1 MDKREF
7 RKKLLSL
14 VLPITFQ
21 QFMLAVVSASDAL
34 MVGVIGQNLLSAV
47 SLASQITFVYNLFL
61 AAMTIGTSMF
71 AAQYWGKG
79 DKDAVERILGI
90 VLRSSMSVSFVFFLG
105 ATFLPEY
112 LMRIFTPDPEL
123 IHYGV
128 QYLQIVGITYLL
140 CGISQIYLCI
150 MKNSGLA
157 SMSMIISS
165 TAAFLNIVLNAVLI
179 YGLFGAPRME
189 AAGAAAATAIARAA
203 ELLWVF
209 WELRKTGRV
218 KIRFLY
224 IRKPDQGLKKDF
236 WHYTLPVLGNEL
248 VWGGGFTMY
257 SVIMG
262 HLGTDAVAANSIA
275 NIVKNLIA
283 SLAGGIGNGG
293 SIMVGNELGAGRLE
307 MAKAY
312 GKKLCHIA
320 VVSGILSGIF
330 LLLISPLV
338 LQVTDLSPK
347 AEGYLKWML
356 VMCAV
361 YMVGKYVN
369 GTTIGGIF
377 CAGGD
382 SRFGFLCDAVTLW
395 CFTVPVGLLAAF
407 VLKWPVLAVYFIVN
421 SDEIVKFPAVYLHYG
436 KYKWLKDLTV
446 REEGKEKSFRKNKPA
461 DEAERIIRCE
471 PVPAFIKHMSCSA
484 LC

>member
-1 MDKREF
+1 MDRREF
-7 RKKLLSL
+7 RRKLTSL
-14 VLPITFQ
+14 ILPITFQ

-34 MVGVIGQNLLSAV
+34 MVGVIGQDLLSAV

-61 AAMTIGTSMF
+61 MAMTIGTSVF

-90 VLRSSMSVSFVFFLG
+90 VLRSSMSVSFVFFFA
-105 ATFLPEY
+105 ATFLPGL
-112 LMRIFTPDPEL
+112 LMRIFTTDPQL

-128 QYLQIVGITYLL
+128 QYLQIVGVTYLL
-140 CGISQIYLCI
+140 CGISQVYLCI

-157 SMSMIISS
+157 SMSMLISS
-165 TAAFLNIVLNAVLI
+165 AAALLNIILNAVLI

-189 AAGAAAATAIARAA
+189 AGGAAAATAIARGV
-203 ELLWVF
+203 ELLWVLA
-209 WELRKTGRV
+209 ELTKKGRI
-218 KIRFLY
+218 KIRFAY
-224 IRKPDQGLKKDF
+224 IRRPDQGLRKDF

-275 NIVKNLIA
+275 NIAKNLIA

-307 MAKAY
+307 TAKAY
-312 GKKLCHIA
+312 GRKLCHIA

-330 LLLISPLV
+330 LLLLSPLV
-338 LQVTDLSPK
+338 LEITDLSPQ
-347 AEGYLKWML
+347 AEEYLRWML
-356 VMCAV
+356 AMCAV

-369 GTTIGGIF
+369 GTTIAGIF

-407 VLKWPVLAVYFIVN
+407 VFKWPVLAVYFIVN
-421 SDEIVKFPAVYLHYG
+421 SDEIVKLPAVYRHYR
-436 KYKWLKDLTV
+436 KYKWLKDLTA
-446 REEGKEKSFRKNKPA
+446 REEGL
-461 DEAERIIRCE
+461 D
-471 PVPAFIKHMSCSA
+471 
-484 LC
+484 

>member
-1 MDKREF
+1 MKYGKRSMDRREF
-7 RKKLLSL
+7 RRKLTSL
-14 VLPITFQ
+14 ILPITFQ

-34 MVGVIGQNLLSAV
+34 MVGAIGQDLLSAV

-61 AAMTIGTSMF
+61 MAMTIGTSMF

-90 VLRSSMSVSFVFFLG
+90 VLRSSMSVSFVFFFA
-105 ATFLPEY
+105 ATFFPGL
-112 LMRIFTPDPEL
+112 LMRIFTTDPQL

-128 QYLQIVGITYLL
+128 QYLQIVGLTYLL
-140 CGISQIYLCI
+140 CGISQVYLCI

-157 SMSMIISS
+157 SMSMLISS
-165 TAAFLNIVLNAVLI
+165 AAALLNIILNAVLI

-189 AAGAAAATAIARAA
+189 AGGAAAATAIARGV

-209 WELRKTGRV
+209 AELTKKGRI
-218 KIRFLY
+218 KIRFAY
-224 IRKPDQGLKKDF
+224 IRRPDQGLRKDF

-275 NIVKNLIA
+275 NIAKNLIA

-307 MAKAY
+307 TAKAY
-312 GKKLCHIA
+312 GRKLCHIA

-330 LLLISPLV
+330 LLLLSPLV
-338 LQVTDLSPK
+338 LEITDLSPQ
-347 AEGYLKWML
+347 AEEYLRWML
-356 VMCAV
+356 AMCAV

-369 GTTIGGIF
+369 GTTIAGIF

-407 VLKWPVLAVYFIVN
+407 VFKWPVLAVYFIVN
-421 SDEIVKFPAVYLHYG
+421 SDEIVKLPAVYRHYR

-446 REEGKEKSFRKNKPA
+446 REEGL
-461 DEAERIIRCE
+461 D
-471 PVPAFIKHMSCSA
+471 
-484 LC
+484 

>member
-1 MDKREF
+1 MDRREF
-7 RKKLLSL
+7 RRKLTSL
-14 VLPITFQ
+14 ILPITFQ

-34 MVGVIGQNLLSAV
+34 MVGVIGQDLLSAV

-61 AAMTIGTSMF
+61 MAMTIGTSMF

-90 VLRSSMSVSFVFFLG
+90 VLRSSMSVSFVFFFA
-105 ATFLPEY
+105 ATFLPGL
-112 LMRIFTPDPEL
+112 LMRIFTTDPQL

-128 QYLQIVGITYLL
+128 QYLQIVGLTYLL
-140 CGISQIYLCI
+140 CGISQVYLCI

-157 SMSMIISS
+157 SMSMLISS
-165 TAAFLNIVLNAVLI
+165 AAALLNIILNAVLI

-189 AAGAAAATAIARAA
+189 AGGAAAATAIARGV
-203 ELLWVF
+203 ELLWVLA
-209 WELRKTGRV
+209 ELTKKGRI
-218 KIRFLY
+218 KIRFAY
-224 IRKPDQGLKKDF
+224 IRRPDQGLRKDF
-236 WHYTLPVLGNEL
+236 WHYTLLVLGNEL

-275 NIVKNLIA
+275 NIAKNLIA

-293 SIMVGNELGAGRLE
+293 SIMVGNELGAGQLE
-307 MAKAY
+307 TAKAY
-312 GKKLCHIA
+312 GRKLCHIA

-330 LLLISPLV
+330 LLLLSPLV
-338 LQVTDLSPK
+338 LEITDLSPQ
-347 AEGYLKWML
+347 AEEYLRWMMA
-356 VMCAV
+356 MCAV

-369 GTTIGGIF
+369 GTTIAGIF

-407 VLKWPVLAVYFIVN
+407 VFKWPVLAVYFIVN
-421 SDEIVKFPAVYLHYG
+421 SDEIVKLPAVYRHYR

-446 REEGKEKSFRKNKPA
+446 REEGL
-461 DEAERIIRCE
+461 D
-471 PVPAFIKHMSCSA
+471 
-484 LC
+484 

>member
-34 MVGVIGQNLLSAV
+34 MVGVIGQDLLSAV

-150 MKNSGLA
+150 MKNSSLA

-421 SDEIVKFPAVYLHYG
+421 SDEIVKLPAVYFHYG

-446 REEGKEKSFRKNKPA
+446 REEGREKILQEK
-461 DEAERIIRCE
+461 
-471 PVPAFIKHMSCSA
+471 
-484 LC
+484 

>member
-1 MDKREF
+1 MDRREF
-7 RKKLLSL
+7 RRKLTSL
-14 VLPITFQ
+14 ILPITFQ

-34 MVGVIGQNLLSAV
+34 MVGAIGQDLLSAV

-61 AAMTIGTSMF
+61 MAMTIGTSMF

-90 VLRSSMSVSFVFFLG
+90 VLRSSMSVSFVFFFA
-105 ATFLPEY
+105 ATFLPGL
-112 LMRIFTPDPEL
+112 LMRIFTTDPQL

-128 QYLQIVGITYLL
+128 QYLQIVGVTYLL
-140 CGISQIYLCI
+140 CGISQVYLCI

-157 SMSMIISS
+157 SMSMLISS
-165 TAAFLNIVLNAVLI
+165 AAALLNIILNAVLI

-189 AAGAAAATAIARAA
+189 AGGAAAATAIARGV

-209 WELRKTGRV
+209 AELTKKGRI
-218 KIRFLY
+218 KIRFAY
-224 IRKPDQGLKKDF
+224 IRRPDQGLRKNF

-275 NIVKNLIA
+275 NIAKNLIA

-307 MAKAY
+307 TAKAY
-312 GKKLCHIA
+312 GRKLCHIA

-330 LLLISPLV
+330 LLLLSPLV
-338 LQVTDLSPK
+338 LEITDLSPQ
-347 AEGYLKWML
+347 AEEYLRWML
-356 VMCAV
+356 AMCAV

-369 GTTIGGIF
+369 GTTIAGIF

-407 VLKWPVLAVYFIVN
+407 VFKWPVLAVYFIVN
-421 SDEIVKFPAVYLHYG
+421 SDEIVKLPAVYRHYR

-446 REEGKEKSFRKNKPA
+446 REEGL
-461 DEAERIIRCE
+461 D
-471 PVPAFIKHMSCSA
+471 
-484 LC
+484 

>member
-1 MDKREF
+1 MDRREF
-7 RKKLLSL
+7 RRKLTSL
-14 VLPITFQ
+14 ILPITFQ

-34 MVGVIGQNLLSAV
+34 MVGVIGQDLLSAV

-61 AAMTIGTSMF
+61 MAMTIGTSMF

-90 VLRSSMSVSFVFFLG
+90 VLRSSMSVSFVFFFA
-105 ATFLPEY
+105 ATFLPGL
-112 LMRIFTPDPEL
+112 LMRIFTTDPQL

-128 QYLQIVGITYLL
+128 QYLQIVGLTYLL
-140 CGISQIYLCI
+140 CGISQVYLCI

-157 SMSMIISS
+157 SMSMLISS
-165 TAAFLNIVLNAVLI
+165 AAALLNIILNAVLI

-189 AAGAAAATAIARAA
+189 AGGAAAATAIARGV
-203 ELLWVF
+203 ELLWVLA
-209 WELRKTGRV
+209 ELTKKGRI
-218 KIRFLY
+218 KIRFAY
-224 IRKPDQGLKKDF
+224 IRRPDQGLRKDF
-236 WHYTLPVLGNEL
+236 WHYTLLVLGNEL

-275 NIVKNLIA
+275 NIAKNLIA

-293 SIMVGNELGAGRLE
+293 SIMVGNELGAGQLE
-307 MAKAY
+307 TAKAY
-312 GKKLCHIA
+312 GRKLCHIA

-330 LLLISPLV
+330 LLLLSPLV
-338 LQVTDLSPK
+338 LEITDLSPQ
-347 AEGYLKWML
+347 AEEYLRWML
-356 VMCAV
+356 AMCAV

-369 GTTIGGIF
+369 GTTIAGIF

-407 VLKWPVLAVYFIVN
+407 VFKWPVLAVYFIVN
-421 SDEIVKFPAVYLHYG
+421 SDEIVKLPAVYRHYR

-446 REEGKEKSFRKNKPA
+446 REEGL
-461 DEAERIIRCE
+461 D
-471 PVPAFIKHMSCSA
+471 
-484 LC
+484 

>member
-34 MVGVIGQNLLSAV
+34 MVGVIGQDLLSAV

-421 SDEIVKFPAVYLHYG
+421 SDEIVKLPAVYFHYG

-446 REEGKEKSFRKNKPA
+446 REEGREKILQEK
-461 DEAERIIRCE
+461 
-471 PVPAFIKHMSCSA
+471 
-484 LC
+484 

>member
-1 MDKREF
+1 MDRREF
-7 RKKLLSL
+7 RRKLTSL
-14 VLPITFQ
+14 ILPITFQ

-34 MVGVIGQNLLSAV
+34 MVGVIGQDLLSAV

-61 AAMTIGTSMF
+61 MAMTIGTSMF

-90 VLRSSMSVSFVFFLG
+90 VLRSSMSVSFVFFSA
-105 ATFLPEY
+105 ATFLPGL
-112 LMRIFTPDPEL
+112 LMRIFTTDPQL

-128 QYLQIVGITYLL
+128 QYLQIVGVTYLL
-140 CGISQIYLCI
+140 CGISQVYLCI

-157 SMSMIISS
+157 SMSMLISS
-165 TAAFLNIVLNAVLI
+165 AAALLNIILNAVLI

-189 AAGAAAATAIARAA
+189 AGGAAAATAIARGV
-203 ELLWVF
+203 ELLWVLA
-209 WELRKTGRV
+209 ELTKKGRI
-218 KIRFLY
+218 KIRFAY
-224 IRKPDQGLKKDF
+224 IRRPDQGLRKNF

-275 NIVKNLIA
+275 NIAKNLIA

-307 MAKAY
+307 TAKAY
-312 GKKLCHIA
+312 GRKLCHIA

-330 LLLISPLV
+330 LLLLSPLV
-338 LQVTDLSPK
+338 LEITDLSPQ
-347 AEGYLKWML
+347 AEEYLRWML
-356 VMCAV
+356 AMCAV

-369 GTTIGGIF
+369 GTTVAGIF

-407 VLKWPVLAVYFIVN
+407 VFKWPVLAVYFIVN
-421 SDEIVKFPAVYLHYG
+421 SDEIVKLPAVYRHYR

-446 REEGKEKSFRKNKPA
+446 REEGL
-461 DEAERIIRCE
+461 D
-471 PVPAFIKHMSCSA
+471 
-484 LC
+484 

>member
-1 MDKREF
+1 MKYGKRSMDRREF
-7 RKKLLSL
+7 RRKLTSL
-14 VLPITFQ
+14 ILPITFQ

-34 MVGVIGQNLLSAV
+34 MVGVIGQDLLSAV

-61 AAMTIGTSMF
+61 MAMTIGTSMF

-90 VLRSSMSVSFVFFLG
+90 VLRSSMSVSFVFFFA
-105 ATFLPEY
+105 ATFFPGL
-112 LMRIFTPDPEL
+112 LMRIFTTDPQL

-128 QYLQIVGITYLL
+128 QYLQIVGLTYLL
-140 CGISQIYLCI
+140 CGISQVYLCI

-157 SMSMIISS
+157 SMSMLISS
-165 TAAFLNIVLNAVLI
+165 AAALLNIILNAVLI

-189 AAGAAAATAIARAA
+189 AGGAAAATAIARGV
-203 ELLWVF
+203 ELLWVLA
-209 WELRKTGRV
+209 ELTKKGRI
-218 KIRFLY
+218 KIRFAY
-224 IRKPDQGLKKDF
+224 IRRPDQGLRKDF
-236 WHYTLPVLGNEL
+236 WHYTLLVLGNEL

-275 NIVKNLIA
+275 NIAKNLIA

-293 SIMVGNELGAGRLE
+293 SIMVGNELGAGQLE
-307 MAKAY
+307 TAKAY
-312 GKKLCHIA
+312 GRKLCHIA

-330 LLLISPLV
+330 LLLLSPLV
-338 LQVTDLSPK
+338 LEITDLSPQ
-347 AEGYLKWML
+347 AEEYLRWML
-356 VMCAV
+356 AMCAV

-369 GTTIGGIF
+369 GTTIAGIF

-407 VLKWPVLAVYFIVN
+407 VFKWPVLAVYFIVN
-421 SDEIVKFPAVYLHYG
+421 SDEIVKLPAVYRHYR

-446 REEGKEKSFRKNKPA
+446 REEGL
-461 DEAERIIRCE
+461 D
-471 PVPAFIKHMSCSA
+471 
-484 LC
+484 

>member
-34 MVGVIGQNLLSAV
+34 MVGVIGQDLLSAV

-320 VVSGILSGIF
+320 VGSGILSGIF

-421 SDEIVKFPAVYLHYG
+421 SDEIVKLPAVYFHYG

-446 REEGKEKSFRKNKPA
+446 REEGREKILQEK
-461 DEAERIIRCE
+461 
-471 PVPAFIKHMSCSA
+471 
-484 LC
+484 

>member
-1 MDKREF
+1 MDRREF
-7 RKKLLSL
+7 RRKLTSL
-14 VLPITFQ
+14 ILPITFQ

-34 MVGVIGQNLLSAV
+34 MVGVIGQDLLSAV

-61 AAMTIGTSMF
+61 MAMTIGTSMF

-90 VLRSSMSVSFVFFLG
+90 VLRSSMSVSFVFFSA
-105 ATFLPEY
+105 ATFLPGL
-112 LMRIFTPDPEL
+112 LMRIFTTDPQL

-128 QYLQIVGITYLL
+128 QYLQIVGVTYLL
-140 CGISQIYLCI
+140 CGISQVYLCI

-157 SMSMIISS
+157 SMSMLISS
-165 TAAFLNIVLNAVLI
+165 AAALLNIILNAVLI

-189 AAGAAAATAIARAA
+189 AGGAAAATAIARGV

-209 WELRKTGRV
+209 AELTKKGRI
-218 KIRFLY
+218 KIRFAY
-224 IRKPDQGLKKDF
+224 IRRPDQGLRKNF

-275 NIVKNLIA
+275 NIAKNLIA

-307 MAKAY
+307 TAKAY
-312 GKKLCHIA
+312 GRKLCHIA

-330 LLLISPLV
+330 LLLLSPLV
-338 LQVTDLSPK
+338 LEITDLSPQ
-347 AEGYLKWML
+347 AEEYLRWML
-356 VMCAV
+356 AMCAV

-369 GTTIGGIF
+369 GTTIAGIF

-407 VLKWPVLAVYFIVN
+407 VFKWPVLAVYFIVN
-421 SDEIVKFPAVYLHYG
+421 SDEIVKLPAVYRHYR

-446 REEGKEKSFRKNKPA
+446 REEGL
-461 DEAERIIRCE
+461 D
-471 PVPAFIKHMSCSA
+471 
-484 LC
+484 

>member
-1 MDKREF
+1 MKYGKRSMDRREF
-7 RKKLLSL
+7 RRKLTSL
-14 VLPITFQ
+14 ILPITFQ

-34 MVGVIGQNLLSAV
+34 MVGVIGQDLLSAV

-61 AAMTIGTSMF
+61 MAMTIGTSMF

-90 VLRSSMSVSFVFFLG
+90 VLRSSMSVSFVFFSA
-105 ATFLPEY
+105 ATFLPGL
-112 LMRIFTPDPEL
+112 LMRIFTTDPQL

-128 QYLQIVGITYLL
+128 QYLQIVGVTYLL
-140 CGISQIYLCI
+140 CGISQVYLCI

-157 SMSMIISS
+157 SMSMLISS
-165 TAAFLNIVLNAVLI
+165 AAALLNIILNAVLI

-189 AAGAAAATAIARAA
+189 AGGAAAATAIARGA
-203 ELLWVF
+203 ELLWVLA
-209 WELRKTGRV
+209 ELTKKGRI
-218 KIRFLY
+218 KIRFAY
-224 IRKPDQGLKKDF
+224 IRRPDQGLRKDF

-275 NIVKNLIA
+275 NIAKNLIA

-293 SIMVGNELGAGRLE
+293 SIMVGNELGAGQLE
-307 MAKAY
+307 TAKAY
-312 GKKLCHIA
+312 GRKLCHIA

-330 LLLISPLV
+330 LLLLSPLV
-338 LQVTDLSPK
+338 LEITDLSPQ
-347 AEGYLKWML
+347 AEEYLRWML
-356 VMCAV
+356 AMCAV

-369 GTTIGGIF
+369 GTTVAGIF

-407 VLKWPVLAVYFIVN
+407 VFKWPVLAVYFIVN
-421 SDEIVKFPAVYLHYG
+421 SDEIVKLPAVYRHYR

-446 REEGKEKSFRKNKPA
+446 REEGL
-461 DEAERIIRCE
+461 D
-471 PVPAFIKHMSCSA
+471 
-484 LC
+484 

>member
-34 MVGVIGQNLLSAV
+34 MVGVIGQDLLSAV

-157 SMSMIISS
+157 SMRMIISS

-421 SDEIVKFPAVYLHYG
+421 SDEIVKLPAVYFHYG

-446 REEGKEKSFRKNKPA
+446 REEGREKILQEK
-461 DEAERIIRCE
+461 
-471 PVPAFIKHMSCSA
+471 
-484 LC
+484 

>member
-1 MDKREF
+1 MDRREF
-7 RKKLLSL
+7 RRKLTSL
-14 VLPITFQ
+14 ILPITFQ

-34 MVGVIGQNLLSAV
+34 MVGVIGQDLLSAV

-61 AAMTIGTSMF
+61 MAMTIGTSMF

-90 VLRSSMSVSFVFFLG
+90 VLRSSMSVSFVFFFA
-105 ATFLPEY
+105 ATFLPGL
-112 LMRIFTPDPEL
+112 LMRIFTTDPQL

-128 QYLQIVGITYLL
+128 QYLQIVGVTYLL
-140 CGISQIYLCI
+140 CGISQVYLCI

-157 SMSMIISS
+157 SMSMLISS
-165 TAAFLNIVLNAVLI
+165 AAALLNIILNAVLI

-189 AAGAAAATAIARAA
+189 AGGAAAATAIARGV
-203 ELLWVF
+203 ELLWVLA
-209 WELRKTGRV
+209 ELTKKGRI
-218 KIRFLY
+218 KIRFAY
-224 IRKPDQGLKKDF
+224 IRRPDQGLRKDF
-236 WHYTLPVLGNEL
+236 WHYTLLVLGNEL

-275 NIVKNLIA
+275 NIAKNLIA

-293 SIMVGNELGAGRLE
+293 SIMVGNELGAGQLE
-307 MAKAY
+307 TAKAY
-312 GKKLCHIA
+312 GRKLCHIA

-330 LLLISPLV
+330 LLLLSPLV
-338 LQVTDLSPK
+338 LEITDLSPQ
-347 AEGYLKWML
+347 AEEYLRWML
-356 VMCAV
+356 AMCAV

-369 GTTIGGIF
+369 GTTIAGIF

-407 VLKWPVLAVYFIVN
+407 VFKWPVLAVYFIVN
-421 SDEIVKFPAVYLHYG
+421 SDEIVKLPAVYRHYR

-446 REEGKEKSFRKNKPA
+446 REEGL
-461 DEAERIIRCE
+461 D
-471 PVPAFIKHMSCSA
+471 
-484 LC
+484 

>member
-34 MVGVIGQNLLSAV
+34 MVGVIGQDLLSAV

-61 AAMTIGTSMF
+61 TAMTIGTSMF

-347 AEGYLKWML
+347 AEGYLEWML

-421 SDEIVKFPAVYLHYG
+421 SDEIVKLPAVYFHYG

-446 REEGKEKSFRKNKPA
+446 REEGKEKILQEK
-461 DEAERIIRCE
+461 
-471 PVPAFIKHMSCSA
+471 
-484 LC
+484 

>member
-34 MVGVIGQNLLSAV
+34 MVGVIGQDLLSAV

-356 VMCAV
+356 VMCAI

-407 VLKWPVLAVYFIVN
+407 VLKWPVLAVYSIVN
-421 SDEIVKFPAVYLHYG
+421 SDEIVKLPAVYFHYG

-446 REEGKEKSFRKNKPA
+446 REEGREKILQEK
-461 DEAERIIRCE
+461 
-471 PVPAFIKHMSCSA
+471 
-484 LC
+484 

>member
-1 MDKREF
+1 MKYGKRSMDRREF
-7 RKKLLSL
+7 RRKLTSL
-14 VLPITFQ
+14 ILPITFQ

-34 MVGVIGQNLLSAV
+34 MVGAIGQDLLSAV

-61 AAMTIGTSMF
+61 MAMTIGTSMF

-90 VLRSSMSVSFVFFLG
+90 VLRSSMSISFVFFFA
-105 ATFLPEY
+105 ATFLPGL
-112 LMRIFTPDPEL
+112 LMRIFTTDPQL

-128 QYLQIVGITYLL
+128 QYLQIVGLTYLL
-140 CGISQIYLCI
+140 CGISQVYLCI

-157 SMSMIISS
+157 SMSMLISS
-165 TAAFLNIVLNAVLI
+165 AAALLNIILNAVLI

-189 AAGAAAATAIARAA
+189 AGGAAAATAIARGV
-203 ELLWVF
+203 ELLWVLA
-209 WELRKTGRV
+209 ELTKKGRI
-218 KIRFLY
+218 KIRFAY
-224 IRKPDQGLKKDF
+224 IRRPDQGLRKDF

-275 NIVKNLIA
+275 NIAKNLIA

-307 MAKAY
+307 TAKAY
-312 GKKLCHIA
+312 GRKLCHIA

-330 LLLISPLV
+330 LLLLSPLV
-338 LQVTDLSPK
+338 LEITDLSPQ
-347 AEGYLKWML
+347 AEEYLRWML
-356 VMCAV
+356 AMCAV

-369 GTTIGGIF
+369 GTTIAGIF

-407 VLKWPVLAVYFIVN
+407 VFKWPVLAVYFIVN
-421 SDEIVKFPAVYLHYG
+421 SDEIVKLPAVYRHYR

-446 REEGKEKSFRKNKPA
+446 REEGL
-461 DEAERIIRCE
+461 D
-471 PVPAFIKHMSCSA
+471 
-484 LC
+484 

>member
-1 MDKREF
+1 MDRREF
-7 RKKLLSL
+7 RRKLTSL
-14 VLPITFQ
+14 ILPITFQ

-34 MVGVIGQNLLSAV
+34 MVGAIGQDLLSAV

-61 AAMTIGTSMF
+61 MAMTIGTSMF

-90 VLRSSMSVSFVFFLG
+90 VLRSSMSVSFVFFFA
-105 ATFLPEY
+105 ATFLPGL
-112 LMRIFTPDPEL
+112 LMRIFTTDPQL

-128 QYLQIVGITYLL
+128 QYLQIVGLTYLL
-140 CGISQIYLCI
+140 CGISQVYLCI

-157 SMSMIISS
+157 SMSMLISS
-165 TAAFLNIVLNAVLI
+165 AAALLNIILNAVLI

-189 AAGAAAATAIARAA
+189 AGGAAAATAIARGV
-203 ELLWVF
+203 ELLWVLA
-209 WELRKTGRV
+209 ELTKKGRI
-218 KIRFLY
+218 KIRFAY
-224 IRKPDQGLKKDF
+224 IRRPDQGLRKDF

-275 NIVKNLIA
+275 NIAKNLIA

-307 MAKAY
+307 TAKAY
-312 GKKLCHIA
+312 GRKLCHIA

-330 LLLISPLV
+330 LLLLSPLV
-338 LQVTDLSPK
+338 LEITDLSPQ
-347 AEGYLKWML
+347 AEEYLRWML
-356 VMCAV
+356 AMCAV

-369 GTTIGGIF
+369 GTTIAGIF

-382 SRFGFLCDAVTLW
+382 SRFGFLCDALTLW

-407 VLKWPVLAVYFIVN
+407 VFKWPVLAVYFIVN
-421 SDEIVKFPAVYLHYG
+421 SDEIVKLPAVYRHYR

-446 REEGKEKSFRKNKPA
+446 REEGL
-461 DEAERIIRCE
+461 D
-471 PVPAFIKHMSCSA
+471 
-484 LC
+484 

>member
-1 MDKREF
+1 MMKSGRRSMDKREF

-34 MVGVIGQNLLSAV
+34 MVGVIGQDLLSAV

-105 ATFLPEY
+105 AIFLPEY

-165 TAAFLNIVLNAVLI
+165 TAVFLNIVLNAVLI

-421 SDEIVKFPAVYLHYG
+421 SDEIVKLPAVYFHYG

-446 REEGKEKSFRKNKPA
+446 REEGREKILQEK
-461 DEAERIIRCE
+461 
-471 PVPAFIKHMSCSA
+471 
-484 LC
+484 

>member
-21 QFMLAVVSASDAL
+21 QFMLAVVSVSDAL
-34 MVGVIGQNLLSAV
+34 MVGVIGQDLLSAV

-61 AAMTIGTSMF
+61 TAMTIGTSMF

-421 SDEIVKFPAVYLHYG
+421 SDEIVKLPAVYFHYG

-446 REEGKEKSFRKNKPA
+446 REEGKEKILQEK
-461 DEAERIIRCE
+461 
-471 PVPAFIKHMSCSA
+471 
-484 LC
+484 